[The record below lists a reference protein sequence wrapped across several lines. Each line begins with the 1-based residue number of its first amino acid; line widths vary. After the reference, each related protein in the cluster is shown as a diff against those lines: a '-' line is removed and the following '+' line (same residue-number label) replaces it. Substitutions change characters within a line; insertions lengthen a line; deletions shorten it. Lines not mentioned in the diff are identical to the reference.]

1 MHDQRVIAACDLQVG
16 DQIYVGG
23 EHAAFA
29 WSSIRTVVAC
39 QVPVTLEGG
48 KAAELPGRAITHGP
62 MGLGMRYYI
71 DQEGVCVRRR
81 DPALFRGAAVAAAAE
96 APPRARG
103 PRP

>member
-1 MHDQRVIAACDLQVG
+1 MHDQRVIAARDLQVG

-29 WSSIRTVVAC
+29 WSSIRTIAPC
-39 QVPVTLEGG
+39 LVPVTLEGG
-48 KAAELPGRAITHGP
+48 KAAELPGRSITHGP

-81 DPALFRGAAVAAAAE
+81 DPAQFRGATLAAAE
-96 APPRARG
+96 EPRRARG